1 MQREIVEW
9 HSPSLNKKMRI
20 AVYGHYGTAL
30 LMVPTAASDHLE
42 YENFGLIDSIRPHMD
57 SGKVK
62 LFCVESING
71 ESWLNP
77 FMSGCEQAA
86 RYQDYNDYIIREV
99 IPFISASTSPETPVI
114 GCGISMGALQA
125 ANLFFKHPDL
135 IQGVLALSGCYDL
148 SVYTNGYYDDN
159 VYFNSPTHYLR
170 NLNAQ
175 WHLDLYRK
183 SRHIYFVS
191 GSGDYENPDSSRHIS
206 AILNSK
212 NVYHELDIWGHDMPH
227 EWWVWH
233 RMMAHYLETKF

>member
-1 MQREIVEW
+1 MQRDIVEW
-9 HSPSLNKKMRI
+9 HSPSLNKNMKI
-20 AVYGHYGTAL
+20 AVYGHYGKAL
-30 LMVPTAASDHLE
+30 LMIPTAASDHLE
-42 YENFGLIDSIRPHMD
+42 YEHFGLIEAIRPHID
-57 SGKVK
+57 AGKVK

-77 FMSGCEQAA
+77 FMSGYEQAV
-86 RYQDYNDYIIREV
+86 RYQNFHDYIIREV
-99 IPFISASTSPETPVI
+99 LPCIITSTSPETPI
-114 GCGISMGALQA
+114 ITCGVSMGALLA

-135 IQGVLALSGCYDL
+135 FQGVLALSGCYDL

-183 SRHIYFVS
+183 SRHIHFVS

-212 NVYHELDIWGHDMPH
+212 NVYHELDIWGQDMPH

-233 RMMAHYLETKF
+233 KMMAHYLETRF